1 MKQATSFGMKM
12 NNQTMNQKDK
22 VSFGMFTLSY
32 LFASKIVAD
41 EIHKNKKAFVEHA
54 IESGEISD
62 SQTEMLIEAFDQVE
76 HEIRKPYRVAENV
89 CEDLDNMPK
98 QAMNEAKKAVKEM
111 KGHGFNGFVKG
122 VSKVA
127 GAPVSAITT
136 TFYEVK
142 KDLQDRPSTPREK
155 QARIVVDTYTAA
167 TAATGAAIGAIPNE
181 SGGEIIS
188 TFADTL
194 YMAPKQRKLMVNEI
208 ADIYKLSREKK
219 YDLFE
224 RLNLD
229 DYERFENLKTD
240 VAMLVVKE
248 GAKQIAKHA
257 ISETVKESAT
267 QVASKIPGA
276 RPFVKAGV
284 NSIFAK
290 TLGEKA
296 IQECKRLAKRH

>member
-1 MKQATSFGMKM
+1 MKQQPSFGMKM
-12 NNQTMNQKDK
+12 NNQHATQKDT

-32 LFASKIVAD
+32 IFASKMVAD
-41 EIHKNKKAFVEHA
+41 EIHKNKDAFVEYA
-54 IESGEISD
+54 TQTGTISD
-62 SQTEMLIEAFDQVE
+62 GEAEVLSESLDQVE
-76 HEIRKPYRVAENV
+76 HEIRKPYRIAENV
-89 CEDLDNMPK
+89 SEDLDNMPK
-98 QAMNEAKKAVKEM
+98 QAMTEAKKTVKEM

-136 TFYEVK
+136 TFHEVK

-155 QARIVVDTYTAA
+155 KARIVVDTYTAG
-167 TAATGAAIGAIPNE
+167 TAATGAALGAIPNE
-181 SGGEIIS
+181 SGGEMIS
-188 TFADTL
+188 AFADTL
-194 YMAPKQRKLMVNEI
+194 YMAPKQRKLMVNEV
-208 ADIYKLSREKK
+208 ADIYKLSREEK
-219 YDLFE
+219 YELFE

-240 VAMLVVKE
+240 GAMLVVKE

-257 ISETVKESAT
+257 VSETVKESAT
-267 QVASKIPGA
+267 QIASKIPGA
-276 RPFVKAGV
+276 RPFIKAGV
-284 NSIFAK
+284 NSISAK

>member
-1 MKQATSFGMKM
+1 M
-12 NNQTMNQKDK
+12 NNQHIAQKDK

-32 LFASKIVAD
+32 LFGSKLAAD
-41 EIHKNKKAFVEHA
+41 QMHKNKEAFVNYA
-54 IESGEISD
+54 IESGQISD
-62 SQTEMLIEAFDQVE
+62 SETEMVIEAFEAAE
-76 HEIRKPYRVAENV
+76 HEIRKPYRIAENV
-89 CEDLDNMPK
+89 SEDLDNMPK

-111 KGHGFNGFVKG
+111 NGHGFKGVVKG
-122 VSKVA
+122 VSKIA

-136 TFYEVK
+136 TFHEVK

-155 QARIVVDTYTAA
+155 KARIVVDTYTAG

-188 TFADTL
+188 ALVDTL

-208 ADIYKLSREKK
+208 ADIYKLSREEK
-219 YDLFE
+219 YALYE
-224 RLNLD
+224 SLNLD

-240 VAMLVVKE
+240 GAMLVIKE
-248 GAKQIAKHA
+248 GAKQIAKRA
-257 ISETVKESAT
+257 VSETVKESAT

-284 NSIFAK
+284 NSISAK

-296 IQECKRLAKRH
+296 IKECKRLAKRH